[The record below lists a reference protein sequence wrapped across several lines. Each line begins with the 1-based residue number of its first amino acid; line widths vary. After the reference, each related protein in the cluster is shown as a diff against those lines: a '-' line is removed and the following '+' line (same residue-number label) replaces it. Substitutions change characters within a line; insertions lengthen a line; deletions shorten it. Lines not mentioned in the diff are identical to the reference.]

1 MNTPAEF
8 VSSWQISLS
17 PDRRQIVLQPW
28 VGKPGQ
34 AEMPAQHFAL
44 TLPIAR
50 MLQRQLA
57 ESIRVLEQQDTDLP
71 GESERRKTQQPVA
84 RDRRKARHFEGSP
97 SAHADGQHSSDQAG
111 GARPDAEE

>member
-1 MNTPAEF
+1 MNTPVEF

-17 PDRRQIVLQPW
+17 ADGQQIVLQPW

-34 AEMPAQHFAL
+34 AEIPAQHFAL

-57 ESIRVLEQQDTDLP
+57 ESIRVLEQHDTDMS

-97 SAHADGQHSSDQAG
+97 SAHADGQHASDQAER
-111 GARPDAEE
+111 ARRDPEE